1 MNRNKH
7 GINFDEGIPFTSKWE
22 FNNLFVPFHSNQ
34 TQEFVEWISDGD
46 SPILV
51 GGQIGSGKTTFI
63 NKGLYENNINPDIE
77 FHFDTEGS
85 NLSEGDFL
93 RIVFGGVLN
102 LAARNKTDLSVF
114 DFPSEFL
121 INDIKNWNSFIR
133 KLENRELTI
142 EYYSYKK
149 KISNLLFENSE
160 YILTLSEQI
169 INSIEDKQKKPLLF
183 LASGIDKF
191 SQSQHGFHSLQSSI
205 QFLAKYKTI
214 FEVNAI
220 HIFDNKWQLKIYKK
234 IFLDAFSKETILEL
248 LDKRKGIYANK
259 SKFNI
264 NDKVA
269 DLSGGNPRQALR
281 LMVNFEFYANRK
293 KDIAI
298 ALHEAIRKTSQ
309 DLFAYADEPSM
320 ELIDT
325 IDRDKIISGTLLN
338 LPGDKDTAQRAV
350 YGNWIII
357 RNSKETNI
365 WNAIVNPIIKFFY
378 QSNLNPEDYEML
390 ALKKYADNMEMSAS
404 GMTYQIVDE
413 DSLSEIH
420 HQLSK
425 TVAESYNMNLA
436 DSLDLLTDSLLSE
449 NRQDRVI
456 ITYKNM
462 QLMEAVKAY
471 IFTRAYSYSNPS
483 IINYS
488 LNETEPFIF
497 QIEKVL
503 FKNKVSIY
511 SFTFDDIIPEN
522 EIIEA
527 DKLRDS
533 LLDYQILWWI
543 PDNHLSRY
551 LQKWTQLRQLFQI
564 IILEDEI
571 LSTLSKEQIEEDIE
585 FYKEVKG
592 EDSLMVDNLKIVLNY
607 LSQND

>member
-7 GINFDEGIPFTSKWE
+7 GINFDEGIPFTSEWE

-34 TQEFVEWISDGD
+34 TQEFVEWLTDGD

-63 NKGLYENNINPDIE
+63 NKGLYENKIKPDNV

-93 RIVFGGVLN
+93 RIVFSGILS
-102 LAARNKTDLSVF
+102 LAARNKTDLSAF

-121 INDIKNWNSFIR
+121 INDIKNWNNFIS
-133 KLENRELTI
+133 KFENRELTLD
-142 EYYSYKK
+142 YFNYKK
-149 KISNLLFENSE
+149 KIGNLLFENSE

-169 INSIEDKQKKPLLF
+169 IKSIEDKLKRPLLF

-205 QFLAKYKTI
+205 QFLTKYKTI

-220 HIFDNKWQLKIYKK
+220 HIFDNKWQLKIYNK
-234 IFLDAFSKETILEL
+234 IFLEAFSKETILVL
-248 LDKRKGIYANK
+248 LNKRKGIYAKN
-259 SKFNI
+259 SKLNI

-281 LMVNFEFYANRK
+281 LMVNYEFYFNRK
-293 KDIAI
+293 KNIVI

-309 DLFAYADEPSM
+309 DLFAYADEPST

-325 IDRDKIISGTLLN
+325 IDRDKKISASLLN

-378 QSNLNPEDYEML
+378 QSTIKPEDYEML
-390 ALKKYADNMEMSAS
+390 ALKKFADNNEMSAS

-413 DSLSEIH
+413 DSLSKIH
-420 HQLSK
+420 HQLSR
-425 TVAESYNMNLA
+425 TVAEGYNMNLT

-456 ITYKNM
+456 ITYKDK

-471 IFTRAYSYSNPS
+471 IFSRAYSYSNPT

-488 LNETEPFIF
+488 LNNAEPFIF
-497 QIEKVL
+497 QIEKIL
-503 FKNKVSIY
+503 YKNSVGIY
-511 SFTFDDIIPEN
+511 SFTFDDLIADSELV
-522 EIIEA
+522 EA

-543 PDNHLSRY
+543 PFSHLSKY

-571 LSTLSKEQIEEDIE
+571 LSTLSKEQIEEDIK

-592 EDSLMVDNLKIVLNY
+592 EDSLMVENLKVVLNY
-607 LSQND
+607 LSKND

>member
-1 MNRNKH
+1 MNRNKY
-7 GINFDEGIPFTSKWE
+7 GINFDEGIPFKSEWE
-22 FNNLFVPFHSNQ
+22 FNNLFVSFHRNQ
-34 TQEFVEWISDGD
+34 TQEFVEWLTDGD

-63 NKGLYENNINPDIE
+63 NKGLYENKKKPDKV

-93 RIVFGGVLN
+93 RIVFSGLLS

-121 INDIKNWNSFIR
+121 INGIKNWNNFIS
-133 KLENRELTI
+133 KLENRELTLD
-142 EYYSYKK
+142 YFNYKK
-149 KISNLLFENSE
+149 KIGNLLFENSE
-160 YILTLSEQI
+160 YILKLSEQI
-169 INSIEDKQKKPLLF
+169 INSIEDKLKRPLLF

-205 QFLAKYKTI
+205 QFLTKYKTI
-214 FEVNAI
+214 FEVNAV
-220 HIFDNKWQLKIYKK
+220 HIFDNKWQLKIYSK
-234 IFLDAFSKETILEL
+234 IFLEAFSKETIIEL
-248 LDKRKGIYANK
+248 LNKRKGVYAK
-259 SKFNI
+259 HSKLNI

-269 DLSGGNPRQALR
+269 NLSGGNPRQALR
-281 LMVNFEFYANRK
+281 LMVNYEFYANKK

-309 DLFAYADEPSM
+309 DLFAYADEPSI
-320 ELIDT
+320 ELINT
-325 IDRDKIISGTLLN
+325 IDRDKTISATLLN

-357 RNSKETNI
+357 RNSKETNT

-378 QSNLNPEDYEML
+378 QSTIKPEDYEML
-390 ALKKYADNMEMSAS
+390 ALKKYADDMQMSAS
-404 GMTYQIVDE
+404 GITYQIIDD
-413 DSLSEIH
+413 DSLPEIH

-425 TVAESYNMNLA
+425 TIAEGYNMNLI

-456 ITYKNM
+456 ITYKDK

-471 IFTRAYSYSNPS
+471 IFSRVYSYSNPS

-488 LNETEPFIF
+488 LNNAEPFIF
-497 QIEKVL
+497 QLEKIL
-503 FKNKVSIY
+503 FKNNVGIY
-511 SFTFDDIIPEN
+511 SFVFDNLIPDN
-522 EIIEA
+522 EIVEA
-527 DKLRDS
+527 DKLRDN

-543 PDNHLSRY
+543 PSNHLSKY

-592 EDSLMVDNLKIVLNY
+592 EDSLMVENLKVVLNY
-607 LSQND
+607 LSKND

>member
-22 FNNLFVPFHSNQ
+22 FNNLFVPFHGNQ
-34 TQEFVEWISDGD
+34 TKEFVEWLTDGD
-46 SPILV
+46 SPLLV

-63 NKGLYENNINPDIE
+63 NKGLYENNINPDNV
-77 FHFDTEGS
+77 FHFDIEGS

-93 RIVFGGVLN
+93 RIVFSGILS
-102 LAARNKTDLSVF
+102 LAERNKTDLSVF
-114 DFPSEFL
+114 DFPTEFL
-121 INDIKNWNSFIR
+121 VSDIKNWNNFIS
-133 KLENRELTI
+133 KLNNRELTLD
-142 EYYSYKK
+142 YFNYKK
-149 KISNLLFENSE
+149 KIGNLLFENSE

-169 INSIEDKQKKPLLF
+169 INSIEDKLKRPLLF

-191 SQSQHGFHSLQSSI
+191 SQSQHGFHSLQSAI

-220 HIFDNKWQLKIYKK
+220 HIFDNKWQLKIYNK
-234 IFLDAFSKETILEL
+234 IFLEAFSKETILEL
-248 LDKRKGIYANK
+248 LDKRKGVYAKK
-259 SKFNI
+259 SKFDI

-281 LMVNFEFYANRK
+281 LMVNYEFYANRK
-293 KDIAI
+293 KDVAI

-309 DLFAYADEPSM
+309 DLFAYADEPSV
-320 ELIDT
+320 ELINT
-325 IDRDKIISGTLLN
+325 IDRDKRISGTLLN

-357 RNSKETNI
+357 RNSKEANI

-378 QSNLNPEDYEML
+378 QSTLKPEDYEML

-413 DSLSEIH
+413 DSLYKIH

-425 TVAESYNMNLA
+425 TVAESYSMNLA
-436 DSLDLLTDSLLSE
+436 DSLDLLTDSLLSD

-456 ITYKNM
+456 ITYKDK

-471 IFTRAYSYSNPS
+471 IFSRAFSYSNPS
-483 IINYS
+483 IIDYA
-488 LNETEPFIF
+488 LNETEPLIF
-497 QIEKVL
+497 QIENIL
-503 FKNKVSIY
+503 FKNKIGIY
-511 SFTFDDIIPEN
+511 SFIFEGEIPDN

-543 PDNHLSRY
+543 PDSHLSRY

-592 EDSLMVDNLKIVLNY
+592 EDSLMVDNLKVVLNY